1 MWVALLALRK
11 ANLLFSLLFVLPCRS
26 ARLTSLSKTLRHQP
40 RPRSSL
46 VWRCTRPLF
55 TGFVVF
61 LLLGFYFY
69 EPHIEL
75 TFYCR
80 NWVTTQIEP
89 IAPLRGCFDPSS
101 PYQDALYNVSDALW
115 CPRKTEVQSR
125 MSLRMGLDCCD
136 DLAGTIPPPPP
147 YDSSTHKHIPGEK
160 RLGYHAHSI

>member
-1 MWVALLALRK
+1 
-11 ANLLFSLLFVLPCRS
+11 
-26 ARLTSLSKTLRHQP
+26 
-40 RPRSSL
+40 
-46 VWRCTRPLF
+46 VWRCTRLLF

-75 TFYCR
+75 AFHSR

-101 PYQDALYNVSDALW
+101 PHQDALYNGSDALW
-115 CPRKTEVQSR
+115 GPCKTEMQSG
-125 MSLRMGLDCCD
+125 MSLRVGFNCYN
-136 DLAGTIPPPPP
+136 LAGTIPTPPP

-160 RLGYHAHSI
+160 RLQYHA